1 MRRLAPLLVLAVAIL
16 AAAGLLAGSAWY
28 GRADARQARLE
39 TIRVK
44 AREAVGD
51 VVRRFDGELDALLGR
66 EAARPFYLYQHY
78 YAPPEALAAQFVFQT
93 SPLASATEPL
103 IDVWFEI
110 LPDGTLSLPADEP
123 DGPMDAA
130 GHRLVA
136 RDVLPE
142 LIARVHRAPPRAST
156 AQAADFA
163 QNAAA
168 PPAVDTAAP
177 VEPELPAPPRE
188 RQRPGERR
196 QASNAAPGPEA
207 ESPAATAAPGG
218 GATQEPGSAPA
229 SVPTPPESGGT
240 SQAGGPSEAQ
250 QQRAAAQAQR
260 GGEPQVSQMP
270 RWAVEA
276 NVRANDIARQIEVA
290 NAGDVTTQQ
299 MLQNDFNLMRGL
311 PQQAPPQQPAVQPAP
326 PPPAPPPT
334 TASADDGGADGPD
347 GGGAAA
353 AAAGV
358 VAESD
363 GGTGGAGGDGSATT
377 PAPGAVERTT
387 TGSDAGTG
395 EGAAAGGEDA
405 AGDARRVA
413 RPRDGGRRAATAAGA
428 ANGPADAVPTPVPS
442 PVEGPTPTPVPSA
455 VEGPIVARGPEP
467 TTLDSRL
474 TTVPPAGPD
483 EVPVVYGAFEPFER
497 PDGSRYYVRTVDIEG
512 DVRVQGFRLSPGGL
526 RATLGN
532 VVLDVQR
539 SHDAFDLVAG
549 GASSGPGA
557 GALAAAALE
566 GVPDVPRIAAILRP
580 GSPTLDAEDQEDRR
594 VLLILGGLSAVIA
607 VAVLLAILV
616 LRRELELA
624 QRRTDFLSAV
634 SHELRA
640 PVTTIRMY
648 AEMLRDGWV
657 DDEARRSEYESA
669 IVSEGERLSRLVE
682 NVLAYSRRERGK
694 PLAFR
699 DADLAEKV
707 REVAGVQRPVFE
719 REKLALEV
727 DGPDT
732 LPWRFDPDAVTQI
745 LVNLLDNA
753 LKHSGNASERRVL
766 VRLSG
771 APDAA
776 TVSVCDHGPGI
787 AAGEQKKIFEAFY
800 RVGSELTRETRG
812 TGLGLAL
819 VRRLARAHGGEVSVA
834 SEPGK
839 GATFTV
845 LLGRPR

>member
-16 AAAGLLAGSAWY
+16 AAAGLLAGAVWY

-51 VVRRFDGELDALLGR
+51 VVRRFDGELEALLDR

-103 IDVWFEI
+103 VDVWFEI
-110 LPDGTLSLPADEP
+110 LPDGTLSLPADDP
-123 DGPMDAA
+123 DGPIDEA

-142 LIARVHRAPPRAST
+142 LVARVHHAPPRAST
-156 AQAADFA
+156 AAASAVA
-163 QNAAA
+163 QNAAP
-168 PPAVDTAAP
+168 PPATGSGAP
-177 VEPELPAPPRE
+177 VEPQQPAPPQP
-188 RQRPGERR
+188 RQQPGARR

-207 ESPAATAAPGG
+207 EDPVTPPATAAAGASGAVPPPPAVPAPG
-218 GATQEPGSAPA
+218 E
-229 SVPTPPESGGT
+229 T
-240 SQAGGPSEAQ
+240 SQAGSPSEAQ
-250 QQRAAAQAQR
+250 QQSAAAQAQR

-276 NVRANDIARQIEVA
+276 NRRANDIARQIEVA
-290 NAGDVTTQQ
+290 NTGDVTTQQ
-299 MLQNDFNLMRGL
+299 VLQNDFNLMRGL
-311 PQQAPPQQPAVQPAP
+311 PQQAPPQQAP
-326 PPPAPPPT
+326 SPPAASADGGGT
-334 TASADDGGADGPD
+334 ESLDAGNAATASA
-347 GGGAAA
+347 GAA
-353 AAAGV
+353 
-358 VAESD
+358 AESD
-363 GGTGGAGGDGSATT
+363 GGTDGAGGDASATT
-377 PAPGAVERTT
+377 PAPSPVEGTT
-387 TGSDAGTG
+387 TTTTTTDSGTG
-395 EGAAAGGEDA
+395 EGTVDGGEDA
-405 AGDARRVA
+405 AADRPRTA
-413 RPRDGGRRAATAAGA
+413 RPRDGGRRDATIAGTA
-428 ANGPADAVPTPVPS
+428 SGPTAPAPTPVPS
-442 PVEGPTPTPVPSA
+442 PVEGP
-455 VEGPIVARGPEP
+455 IVAQGPEL
-467 TTLDSRL
+467 TTHDSRL
-474 TTVPPAGPD
+474 TTAPTAGLD
-483 EVPVVYGAFEPFER
+483 DVSVVYGAFEPLEQ
-497 PDGSRYYVRTVDIEG
+497 PDGTRYYARTVDIEG

-557 GALAAAALE
+557 TALAAAALE

-580 GSPTLDAEDQEDRR
+580 GSPTLDAEDREDRR

-682 NVLAYSRRERGK
+682 NVLAYSRRERGR

-727 DGPDT
+727 EGPDT

-753 LKHSGNASERRVL
+753 LKHSRDASERRVL

-776 TVSVCDHGPGI
+776 TISVRDHGPGI

-845 LLGRPR
+845 TLGKPR